1 MATTTTKFDPAPP
14 HAKTFAHQSRLP
26 KLPIPPLEDTCKR
39 YLRALEAL
47 QTPHEHEETR
57 KAVQEFLEDPE
68 LGPRIQRKLIEWAKN
83 KDRCV
88 LLSADTT

>member
-14 HAKTFAHQSRLP
+14 REQTFAHQGKLP

-47 QTPHEHEETR
+47 QAPHEQEETQR
-57 KAVQEFLEDPE
+57 AVREFLDDPE
-68 LGPRIQRKLIEWAKN
+68 QGPRIQRKLEEWAASRA
-83 KDRCV
+83 RCCF
-88 LLSADTT
+88 LILA